1 MNEYKK
7 FIQFEKDLYS
17 TNEVIPL
24 HAPQFLGNE
33 ISYVTNAIKST
44 FVSSVGSYVDDFES
58 QIKQYTQANG
68 AIAVVNG
75 TSALHLCLYMAGVEA
90 DDLVITQALTFVATC
105 NAINQ
110 AGASP
115 ILLDVSIDSLSLCP
129 IALENFLESSALL
142 DERGCIHR
150 LTQRRIRAVLPMH
163 TFGHPAKLDE
173 IHQIC
178 KKWNIKLVEDAAESL
193 GSKYKGKHTGTI
205 GDFAAL
211 SFNGNKI
218 ITTGG
223 GGMVLCRDEK
233 DAVRIKHLS
242 TAAKVAHPYEFYHD
256 EFGFNYRMPNLNAA
270 LGCGQL
276 ETLPKYLK
284 NKKKLA
290 SIYNS
295 FFKDSDCKFVI
306 EPEYAESN
314 YWLNAIVCP
323 DKIYRDNFL
332 KQTNLQG
339 ITTRPVWTLMS
350 NLPMF
355 KESIQ
360 DSLVISKKLEETLIN
375 IPSSPILSLDE

>member
-1 MNEYKK
+1 MSEYKK
-7 FIQFEKDLYS
+7 FIQFEKDLYG
-17 TNEVIPL
+17 TNEGIPL

-58 QIKQYTQANG
+58 QMKQYTQANG

-110 AGASP
+110 IGASP

-129 IALENFLESSALL
+129 IALEDFLESSAIL

-150 LTQRRIRAVLPMH
+150 LTQRRIRAILPMH

-173 IHQIC
+173 INQVC

-223 GGMVLCRDEK
+223 GGMVLCQDEK

-242 TAAKVAHPYEFYHD
+242 TTAKVAHPYEFYHD
-256 EFGFNYRMPNLNAA
+256 ESGFNYRMPNLNAA

-276 ETLPKYLK
+276 ESLPKYLE

-360 DSLVISKKLEETLIN
+360 DSLVISKKLEQTLIN
-375 IPSSPILSLDE
+375 IPSSPIFGLDE